1 MVTEG
6 AGITSIA
13 LMGGV
18 NLTYSVICIFIS
30 IIAMLVGYVIF
41 DKLTSFKTATELKDG
56 NIAVA
61 IFNGLIVLGIGI
73 CSGLVIGMAVN

>member
-41 DKLTSFKTATELKDG
+41 DKLTPFKTATELKDG